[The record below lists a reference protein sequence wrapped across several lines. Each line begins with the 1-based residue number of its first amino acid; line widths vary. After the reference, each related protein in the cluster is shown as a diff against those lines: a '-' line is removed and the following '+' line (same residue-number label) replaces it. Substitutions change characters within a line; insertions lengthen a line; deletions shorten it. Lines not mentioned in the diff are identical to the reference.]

1 MQILI
6 NGILLGAI
14 YALLGVGMSM
24 MFGIV
29 KLTNLAH
36 GEFIIMGAFGSTI
49 LSSALGI
56 NPILTL
62 VVTVPV
68 MFLLG
73 MVLQSVLINR
83 VMLRGAEPALLVTFG
98 LSIIL
103 KDAMLLLFT
112 ADAQKIGVSYATAS
126 LNLGGISISV
136 LNLVV
141 FAISLITILVLTLF
155 LRKTYMGRAI
165 RATSDDTVAA
175 SLMGVSVKKT
185 YGVAMGIAMA
195 CAGIGGAIMNPLG
208 NFFIQQFGWR
218 MTYFLMGAIALVLVL
233 PFTLLLVR
241 AKPADMGTLAYGE
254 EAGESQESAAQQV
267 LTGVPAKVALRSL
280 SFVCIFLVAGCI
292 AFCTAFI
299 QLVPTFAGTVGLSA
313 IAAFMA
319 SAVMIGNIAGKL
331 VLGWLNDKLGPK
343 RAALLGIAA
352 VCASFLLLFLT
363 ALGPAAALV
372 GAFLLGISMSLIA
385 VSMPL
390 IVRSAYGSRDYSQ
403 IFYIVTMAPSLV
415 GSLGMA
421 AIGFMYDAFGSYNP
435 ILVVGIVCCGLAGLL
450 LIVGLA
456 SAGRLSAQVEKTA

>member
-195 CAGIGGAIMNPLG
+195 TAAIAGLCVGMRWTFYPSSGGEYLLIAFGVVVIGGMGSIPGTLVAGLVFGLAQVIGGANYGM
-208 NFFIQQFGWR
+208 FIS
-218 MTYFLMGAIALVLVL
+218 YIV
-233 PFTLLLVR
+233 LLV
-241 AKPADMGTLAYGE
+241 MLAVRP
-254 EAGESQESAAQQV
+254 Q
-267 LTGVPAKVALRSL
+267 
-280 SFVCIFLVAGCI
+280 
-292 AFCTAFI
+292 
-299 QLVPTFAGTVGLSA
+299 GLFS
-313 IAAFMA
+313 
-319 SAVMIGNIAGKL
+319 K
-331 VLGWLNDKLGPK
+331 
-343 RAALLGIAA
+343 
-352 VCASFLLLFLT
+352 
-363 ALGPAAALV
+363 
-372 GAFLLGISMSLIA
+372 
-385 VSMPL
+385 
-390 IVRSAYGSRDYSQ
+390 
-403 IFYIVTMAPSLV
+403 
-415 GSLGMA
+415 
-421 AIGFMYDAFGSYNP
+421 
-435 ILVVGIVCCGLAGLL
+435 
-450 LIVGLA
+450 
-456 SAGRLSAQVEKTA
+456 

>member
-195 CAGIGGAIMNPLG
+195 TAAIAGLCVGMRWTFYPSSGGEYLLIAFVVVIGGMGSIPGTLVAGLVFGLAQVIGGANYGM
-208 NFFIQQFGWR
+208 FIS
-218 MTYFLMGAIALVLVL
+218 YIV
-233 PFTLLLVR
+233 LLV
-241 AKPADMGTLAYGE
+241 MLAVRP
-254 EAGESQESAAQQV
+254 Q
-267 LTGVPAKVALRSL
+267 
-280 SFVCIFLVAGCI
+280 
-292 AFCTAFI
+292 
-299 QLVPTFAGTVGLSA
+299 GLFS
-313 IAAFMA
+313 
-319 SAVMIGNIAGKL
+319 K
-331 VLGWLNDKLGPK
+331 
-343 RAALLGIAA
+343 
-352 VCASFLLLFLT
+352 
-363 ALGPAAALV
+363 
-372 GAFLLGISMSLIA
+372 
-385 VSMPL
+385 
-390 IVRSAYGSRDYSQ
+390 
-403 IFYIVTMAPSLV
+403 
-415 GSLGMA
+415 
-421 AIGFMYDAFGSYNP
+421 
-435 ILVVGIVCCGLAGLL
+435 
-450 LIVGLA
+450 
-456 SAGRLSAQVEKTA
+456 